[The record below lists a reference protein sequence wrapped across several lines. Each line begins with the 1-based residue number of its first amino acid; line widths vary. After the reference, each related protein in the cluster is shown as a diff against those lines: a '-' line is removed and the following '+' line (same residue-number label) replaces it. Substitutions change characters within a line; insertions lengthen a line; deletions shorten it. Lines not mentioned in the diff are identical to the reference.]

1 MFYES
6 FVNILWAFYEYLV
19 GGLLV
24 GGSLVGGSLVGGS
37 LVGGIIICQ
46 MVTGGIELRAG
57 KSRVNASLIEYLSN

>member
-1 MFYES
+1 MFYE
-6 FVNILWAFYEYLV
+6 
-19 GGLLV
+19 LLV
-24 GGSLVGGSLVGGS
+24 GRLLVGGSLVGGS